1 MEDGGGTGWGDHLP
15 PPQMYQNITCTWNNF
30 HRTSSEHWQRIPE
43 SQEGKLNSPKW
54 GRAKDKD
61 KKGDKGFWESILRR
75 GSWRKRSFQVTRNP
89 LTGGVIGELR
99 NLRWKHN
106 NAKRRKFCTEVVPN
120 CTAKKQ
126 LTHFHLPAA
135 GGGWVWRLWLWGLVL
150 RESTGAECCEYTP
163 RGLMWHSTAGQGK
176 LWDH

>member
-1 MEDGGGTGWGDHLP
+1 MVEKLDGETTFSLTNTSKDNLYVEQFP
-15 PPQMYQNITCTWNNF
+15 QNIFWTLGEDA
-30 HRTSSEHWQRIPE
+30 RSPE
-43 SQEGKLNSPKW
+43 RQANLLKW

-75 GSWRKRSFQVTRNP
+75 GSWRKRSFQVTRSP